1 MTKDRK
7 PDPATPAAKSGES
20 SGRLRDSK
28 GISLLVVDGIYDGM
42 ATGDAASTV
51 TIGRGPGNTI
61 EVPLDRQVSTDHCV
75 VRFSSDVGCWTAEDR
90 GSTNGTWF
98 EGRRIDTPIELSFG
112 NEFIIGSGPA
122 AWTAAIYAARAQLD
136 PFVIE
141 GSFHRTMVP
150 GGQLMFTTEVEN
162 YPGFPDGI
170 TGQAMMEGFKQ
181 QAQRFGTR
189 SEMEDVVRVD
199 FSGHPHRLWT
209 SGDDEYEADAVIV
222 ATGANARWMDVPG
235 EERLAQSGGGVSAC
249 AVCDGALPH
258 FRDQVIAIVGGGDSA
273 LEDALYMTKFAS
285 DVVVIHRRDEL
296 RASKIMQDRAF
307 ENPKIRFLWNTV
319 VTEVIGDDV
328 VERLRLANRATGE
341 ASELEVGGLFVAIGH
356 DPNTAFL
363 AGQIEL
369 EESGYIRAPTS
380 WRTATSAAGV
390 FAAGDAMDDFY
401 RQAITAAGTGCMAA
415 LEAERWLSHP

>member
-1 MTKDRK
+1 MSERK
-7 PDPATPAAKSGES
+7 KET
-20 SGRLRDSK
+20 L
-28 GISLLVVDGIYDGM
+28 I
-42 ATGDAASTV
+42 
-51 TIGRGPGNTI
+51 
-61 EVPLDRQVSTDHCV
+61 
-75 VRFSSDVGCWTAEDR
+75 
-90 GSTNGTWF
+90 
-98 EGRRIDTPIELSFG
+98 
-112 NEFIIGSGPA
+112 IIGSGPA

-189 SEMEDVVRVD
+189 SVMEDVVRVD
-199 FSGHPHRLWT
+199 FTGHPHLLWT

-296 RASKIMQDRAF
+296 RASKIMQERAF
-307 ENPKIRFLWNTV
+307 ENPKIRFLWDTV
-319 VTEVIGDDV
+319 VTEVVGEEV
-328 VERLRLANRATGE
+328 VERLLLSNRATGE

-356 DPNTAFL
+356 EPNTAFL

-369 EESGYIRAPTS
+369 QDSGYIRTPIS
-380 WRTATSAAGV
+380 WRTETTAAGV
-390 FAAGDAMDDFY
+390 FAAGDAMDDYY
-401 RQAITAAGTGCMAA
+401 RQAVTAAGTGCMAA
-415 LEAERWLSHP
+415 LEAERWLSHR